1 MPNYGVEGRLSETA
15 WEEVRAIGGYP
26 RVDRWGPVE
35 TFEEADAV
43 SQKWYDKRHIVNG
56 EDVGPWYEVVHL
68 LSPGSG
74 ASITPPAQ
82 LPPTPPVY
90 DWYAYPKGAQPQG
103 NAPVPLTLAPAEV
116 VSEPEDS
123 PEYDARLSDDL
134 RDDIQD
140 LYDQTFA
147 EATQ

>member
-35 TFEEADAV
+35 TFEEAEAV
-43 SQKWYDKRHIVNG
+43 SQKWYDKRHIVDG
-56 EDVGPWYEVVHL
+56 VDVGPWYEVVHL
-68 LSPGSG
+68 LSPCWD
-74 ASITPPAQ
+74 AATPPDHV
-82 LPPTPPVY
+82 PPTPPVY

-103 NAPVPLTLAPAEV
+103 NTPASLAPVLAKV

-147 EATQ
+147 EAAQ

>member
-1 MPNYGVEGRLSETA
+1 MPNYGVTGRLSETA

-35 TFEEADAV
+35 TFEEADSV
-43 SQKWYDKRHIVNG
+43 FQKWYGKRHIVNG

-68 LSPGSG
+68 LSPCWD
-74 ASITPPAQ
+74 AATPPGHV
-82 LPPTPPVY
+82 PPTPPVY

-103 NAPVPLTLAPAEV
+103 DAHAPLTLAPAEV
-116 VSEPEDS
+116 VSEPEGS
-123 PEYDARLSDDL
+123 PEYGAGLPDDL